1 MTLRDAATQRL
12 AEIESSGLRRSLRE
26 RDETLINF
34 SSNDYLGLS
43 KLTAVRAALQS
54 ARHVGSGGSRLLS
67 GAHPE
72 HAALEN
78 DISTFLRRERTLV
91 FSSGYLAAMGAV
103 QTLCELVDGVYSD
116 ELNHA
121 CVIDALRLAR
131 VRRTVYAHRSLPEP
145 AGGRSA
151 LIITESVFGMSG
163 EQCDIAGIL
172 RSMRPD
178 DVLLLD
184 EAHAIGVAGPDGRG
198 LAGAFA
204 DERIVVIGTLS
215 KAIGCAGGF
224 VSGPAE
230 FIELLVNRARTFIF
244 DTSLPPAIAAA
255 ANAALRRIMAGDDL
269 RALLRA
275 RVAELEDGLIALGLR
290 ADRGGSHIQPVILGA
305 AGRAVEVAATLRAR
319 GISSPAIRPPT
330 VPEGTA
336 RLRISV
342 RADHRPDQI
351 ARLCNALAQA
361 LA

>member
-1 MTLRDAATQRL
+1 
-12 AEIESSGLRRSLRE
+12 
-26 RDETLINF
+26 
-34 SSNDYLGLS
+34 
-43 KLTAVRAALQS
+43 
-54 ARHVGSGGSRLLS
+54 
-67 GAHPE
+67 
-72 HAALEN
+72 
-78 DISTFLRRERTLV
+78 V

-121 CVIDALRLAR
+121 CVIDALRLTR
-131 VRRTVYAHRSLPEP
+131 VPRTIYAHRSLPDP
-145 AGGRSA
+145 TGGRSA
-151 LIITESVFGMSG
+151 LIVTESVFGMNG

-172 RSMRPD
+172 QHMRPD

-230 FIELLVNRARTFIF
+230 FIDLLVNRARAFIF
-244 DTSLPPAIAAA
+244 DTSLPPAIAAS
-255 ANAALRRIMAGDDL
+255 ANAALRRIMAGEDL

-275 RVAELEDGLIALGLR
+275 RVVELEDGLIALGLR
-290 ADRGGSHIQPVILGA
+290 TERSGSHIQPIILGA
-305 AGRAVEVAATLRAR
+305 AGRAVGVAAYLRAR
-319 GISSPAIRPPT
+319 GIFAPAIRPPT
-330 VPEGTA
+330 VPHGTA

-342 RADHRPDQI
+342 CANHQPQQI
-351 ARLCNALAQA
+351 ALLCDALSEALA
-361 LA
+361 